1 MCAALIHP
9 FSFVRRFVS
18 EILYFQQFHI
28 LTQTK
33 PNHLLAWTLPNI
45 VRNFSDCDAIK
56 LFCPFTKQNS
66 CTSTFL
72 SPSLLCVWAK
82 IVSLHIHIISA
93 ILHIVYMQH
102 ASFTETKNFYCFSK
116 MPSNFAPNSTLDKH
130 ERHELGPN
138 AWQKTHILKN
148 TTVENA
154 SLVKHFIGQ
163 YAQPFCMFFPKKNIC
178 YFKSPVGGLVEM
190 RFALANIHNAYARNV
205 LLTACNR
212 TWFGCVWRSS

>member
-33 PNHLLAWTLPNI
+33 PNHLLAWTFPNI
-45 VRNFSDCDAIK
+45 ARNFSDCDAIK

-93 ILHIVYMQH
+93 ILHATRFVYWNQKFLLFFQN
-102 ASFTETKNFYCFSK
+102 AI
-116 MPSNFAPNSTLDKH
+116 
-130 ERHELGPN
+130 ELCPKFHTGRTRA
-138 AWQKTHILKN
+138 AWIGAKCMAKN
-148 TTVENA
+148 THTQKYN
-154 SLVKHFIGQ
+154 SWK
-163 YAQPFCMFFPKKNIC
+163 
-178 YFKSPVGGLVEM
+178 
-190 RFALANIHNAYARNV
+190 RFTR
-205 LLTACNR
+205 
-212 TWFGCVWRSS
+212 

>member
-33 PNHLLAWTLPNI
+33 PNHLLAWTFPNI
-45 VRNFSDCDAIK
+45 ARNFSDCDAIK

-66 CTSTFL
+66 HRHSSPHLSSVFGRKLSVSISTLYQRYYTCT
-72 SPSLLCVWAK
+72 A
-82 IVSLHIHIISA
+82 
-93 ILHIVYMQH
+93 YMQH

-116 MPSNFAPNSTLDKH
+116 MPSNFALNSTLDEH

-190 RFALANIHNAYARNV
+190 RLASANIHNAYAQNV

-212 TWFGCVWRSS
+212 T